1 MKKYVAFDIG
11 DVLCHCFEDKF
22 LNAVSESA
30 NISIDESLRFFKRF
44 WEHHDL
50 GFTTIEDELKDKLH
64 INSEV
69 TINKI
74 NDCWMDTLKA
84 NDIMLEYLVN
94 LMFIDKSLSTNVRTN
109 VQVALL
115 SNIGKEHASKLKNT
129 FDDLLW
135 NGYGTYDAC
144 VKHLSFEVGARKPS
158 LIYYQSFLQ
167 MHPEFKGCVYVD
179 DREENLITAEKLG
192 FKSFKFSLKN
202 YTKNHTISTND
213 EYKLKDKLIELKK
226 LILE

>member
-69 TINKI
+69 TINKL
-74 NDCWMDTLKA
+74 NNCWMETLQPNRDMFK
-84 NDIMLEYLVN
+84 YLMD
-94 LMFIDKSLSTNVRTN
+94 LMFVDKSTSTNVRTD

-115 SNIGKEHASKLKNT
+115 SNIGKEHAGALPEKFNEC
-129 FDDLLW
+129 LW
-135 NGYGTYDAC
+135 NGYGTFEAC
-144 VKHLSFEVGARKPS
+144 IKHLSFEVGARKPS
-158 LIYYQSFLQ
+158 LLYYQSFLQ

-192 FKSFKFSLKN
+192 FKPFKFSLKH
-202 YTKNHTISTND
+202 YTKNHYIDHND
-213 EYKLKDKLIELKK
+213 ERKMKDKLVELNK
-226 LILE
+226 LILG

>member
-1 MKKYVAFDIG
+1 MKYVAFDIG

-22 LNAVSESA
+22 LNAVSEA
-30 NISIDESLRFFKRF
+30 GNISIDDALRFFKRF

-50 GFTTIEDELKDKLH
+50 GFTTIEDELKDKLN
-64 INSEV
+64 IQSEV
-69 TINKI
+69 TIQKLNS
-74 NDCWMDTLKA
+74 CWMDTLHA
-84 NDIMLEYLVN
+84 NDVMFKYLME
-94 LMFIDKSLSTNVRTN
+94 LMFVDKSLSTNVRTD

-115 SNIGKEHASKLKNT
+115 SNIGKEHASKLKYM
-129 FDDLLW
+129 FDGSIW

-144 VKHLSFEVGARKPS
+144 IKHLSYEVGARKPS
-158 LIYYQSFLQ
+158 LLYYQSFLS

-192 FKSFKFSLKN
+192 FVPFKFSLKQ
-202 YTKNHTISTND
+202 YTKNHSIGFND
-213 EYKLKDKLIELKK
+213 ELKLKLRLKDLNK